1 MDPLGVDCGTVPVLL
16 FISEIQNPS
25 LATPEKASNVFSLLR
40 QKDFIISFLCI
51 FLGGASECTMSQWS
65 SSYLEQALGIPK
77 VWGDVCGV
85 AVFAAALGLGRTLYS
100 KYGKNIHAVLAV
112 SAVGAT
118 VCYLT
123 AAVSSIPLVGLAAC
137 ALTGLCT
144 AMLWP
149 GSLLVASD
157 KFPAA
162 GVAMFALMAA
172 GGDLGGAYWA
182 AAGRK
187 HCGLGFDK

>member
-1 MDPLGVDCGTVPVLL
+1 
-16 FISEIQNPS
+16 
-25 LATPEKASNVFSLLR
+25 
-40 QKDFIISFLCI
+40 
-51 FLGGASECTMSQWS
+51 MSQWS

-144 AMLWP
+144 A
-149 GSLLVASD
+149 
-157 KFPAA
+157 A
-162 GVAMFALMAA
+162 GVAMYAA
-172 GGDLGGAYWA
+172 GGDLGGAIGPQLVGSIADWA
-182 AAGRK
+182 LTGERIRSLSSVLSLTTEQLSMKIGLTSVIIFPLCATVLYVKNWRDESRK
-187 HCGLGFDK
+187 NTQ